1 MDLTPGRRGGLTSLA
16 TTIDRMSPACA
27 LPTSDHDL
35 DALFA
40 EMQPALLRAATRWA
54 PAEVVDDV
62 VQDTWVGVLNGIDRF
77 EGRSQLSTWVF
88 GILWRQCC
96 RQWRKIDSKMAI
108 DIEPE
113 ELALESVDVDPGR
126 LVELRDDVDR
136 TMDAIEDLPERYRQ
150 VIGMRDVLDRSASE
164 TAATMNLSQ
173 ANQRVL
179 LHRARNRV
187 RSTIPDLVAS

>member
-1 MDLTPGRRGGLTSLA
+1 MLA
-16 TTIDRMSPACA
+16 TTIGFVPAA
-27 LPTSDHDL
+27 HATPSDHDL

-96 RQWRKIDSKMAI
+96 RQWRKIGSRPTI
-108 DIEPE
+108 DVEPE
-113 ELALESVDVDPGR
+113 DLALEAVDIDPSR
-126 LVELRDDVDR
+126 MVELRDDVDR
-136 TMDAIEDLPERYRQ
+136 TMDAIDELPERFRQ
-150 VIGMRDVLDRSASE
+150 VIALRDVLDRSASE
-164 TAATMNLSQ
+164 TAATMDLSQ

-187 RSTIPDLVAS
+187 RTSIPDLVAS